1 MTLNIKELNKIGY
14 KLKMEQ
20 VQIEMARVLD
30 DVINIIETYH
40 SLELKVDEGMTYS
53 KLLKNLSSN
62 LFYLE
67 RYRSEYYYKHNQ
79 IMFEFKGSV
88 AASKIKADEQVPE
101 IYLLRRTMN
110 AAYRVAD
117 AMRSNISYIKKEQ

>member
-1 MTLNIKELNKIGY
+1 MIKILSDIS
-14 KLKMEQ
+14 
-20 VQIEMARVLD
+20 D
-30 DVINIIETYH
+30 IIETYH

-53 KLLKNLSSN
+53 RLLKDLTSN

-67 RYRSEYYYKHNQ
+67 KFRSDYYNKHNQ
-79 IMFEFKGSV
+79 IMLEFKGSV

>member
-1 MTLNIKELNKIGY
+1 MIKILNNITT
-14 KLKMEQ
+14 
-20 VQIEMARVLD
+20 
-30 DVINIIETYH
+30 IIEAYH
-40 SLELKVDEGMTYS
+40 SLELKADEGMTYS
-53 KLLKNLSSN
+53 ALLKDLTSN

-67 RYRSEYYYKHNQ
+67 KYRAEYFNEHNR

-88 AASKIKADEQVPE
+88 AASKISADEQVPE
-101 IYLLRRTMN
+101 IYMLRRTMN